1 MSASSSL
8 PENTLNNSFLLSQR
22 LHCSQ
27 LSSQTRREIL
37 TREKHT
43 KNRAQLLNWSAPR
56 FWQREAR
63 GCLWEKGNDFIAV
76 RHSSD
81 GAFPGRA
88 VNCASLGERPGCR
101 TAPETISRNWSLPS
115 HTPAPAARPFS
126 GGSNTL
132 FNGCVLMTVFIC
144 VLSKIHKKAR
154 RS

>member
-115 HTPAPAARPFS
+115 QALLLLQGLLVEEATHFLMDVSSWLFS
-126 GGSNTL
+126 
-132 FNGCVLMTVFIC
+132 FVF
-144 VLSKIHKKAR
+144 
-154 RS
+154 